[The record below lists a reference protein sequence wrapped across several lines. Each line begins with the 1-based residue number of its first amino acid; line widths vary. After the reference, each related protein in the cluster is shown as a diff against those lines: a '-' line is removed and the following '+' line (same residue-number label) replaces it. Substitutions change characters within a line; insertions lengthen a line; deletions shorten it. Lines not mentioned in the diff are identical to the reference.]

1 LGNNVLRG
9 QHFGKRQQRWN
20 FSLAPWKTLARVSSF
35 SFAPGSRILLKR
47 GSLWREELNFPSSG
61 VSDEPILL
69 LMRMGTGNAP
79 VISGADLLPITA
91 WTVCSNCQQYIWQ
104 IPAKTQPNI
113 VLFNGTLGKHESSIA
128 NLNGTTE
135 WYWSGGTLYVWFT
148 GTLGTP
154 IGTLELRWARGRL
167 ASFCSACLI

>member
-1 LGNNVLRG
+1 
-9 QHFGKRQQRWN
+9 
-20 FSLAPWKTLARVSSF
+20 
-35 SFAPGSRILLKR
+35 
-47 GSLWREELNFPSSG
+47 
-61 VSDEPILL
+61 
-69 LMRMGTGNAP
+69 

-135 WYWSGGTLYVWFT
+135 WYGAAGRYTYGSLE
-148 GTLGTP
+148 TLGTP